1 MSEIKNLA
9 QKYTPWLLI
18 LLFAV
23 AYLLPLNNRML
34 WIPDESRYAEIS
46 REMIQRGDWIVPH
59 LLGLHYFEK
68 PIAGYWLNSLSQLL
82 FGESHFAVRFASAL
96 SAGLTAWLIFW
107 FSQRLFN
114 SQKKAIA
121 AAVCYLSFILVYAIG
136 TYSVLD
142 SMVTLWLDLTLVCFY
157 VSLQASTTRQ
167 KLTGYALM
175 GVAAGLG
182 FLTKGFISL
191 AVPVIVALPYLFY
204 RRQLHELRYLWI
216 ALLTLLLVSL
226 PWAIAIHLRAPDSW
240 HYFFWVEHIQRFSG
254 ADAQHKAPFWYY
266 LPILIA
272 GCLPWL
278 GLAPAALK
286 QSWRTTSIRPV
297 VMFLLFWLLIPFLFF
312 SIAKGKLPTYILPC
326 FAPLAILLGYG
337 ITELLAE
344 KRWRVIRQN
353 AWVNMAF
360 GGLLLVAVL
369 LLGSG
374 IMGKQPL
381 YLANDHVAL
390 ALAVLCFAGWLVAGW
405 FSYRKPA
412 QSLYLTALCP
422 LVLGL
427 LLGWSLPT
435 SLINSKLPEAFIA
448 QHQQELDSSRFV
460 FSNDVGLAVSLGWQL
475 KRDDIQLYGADGELA
490 YGLADSSQTD
500 KRVKTEDFP
509 AWLNSARQQGNVSVV
524 TRNKPGELPKALPAA
539 DQMIAQQNFTLL
551 YYRQAISTDKAENSA
566 GDSTGNKHE

>member
-1 MSEIKNLA
+1 MSEIKNIA
-9 QKYTPWLLI
+9 QKYTHWLLM
-18 LLFAV
+18 LFFAV

-68 PIAGYWLNSLSQLL
+68 PIAGYWLNSISQLL

-96 SAGLTAWLIFW
+96 SAGLTAWLIYW
-107 FSQRLFN
+107 FSQRLFH

-157 VSLQASTTRQ
+157 VSLQANTSRQ
-167 KLTGYALM
+167 KLAGYALM
-175 GVAAGLG
+175 GLAAGLG

-204 RRQLHELRYLWI
+204 RRQLNELRYLWI

-226 PWAIAIHLRAPDSW
+226 PWAIAIHLRAPDYW

-286 QSWRTTSIRPV
+286 QSWRATSIRPV
-297 VMFLLFWLLIPFLFF
+297 VVFLLFWLLIPLLFF

-337 ITELLAE
+337 ITELLTE
-344 KRWRVIRQN
+344 KRWRVVRQN

-360 GGLLLVAVL
+360 GGVLLVAVL

-374 IMGKQPL
+374 GIGKQAL
-381 YLANDHVAL
+381 YLTDDHVAL
-390 ALAVLCFAGWLVAGW
+390 TFAVICFAGWSVAGW
-405 FSYRKPA
+405 FSYRNPA
-412 QSLYLTALCP
+412 QSFYLTALCP
-422 LVLGL
+422 LTLGL

-435 SLINSKLPEAFIA
+435 TLINSKLPEAFIA
-448 QHQQELDSSRFV
+448 QHQPELDRSRFV
-460 FSNDVGLAVSLGWQL
+460 LSNDVGLAVSLGWQL
-475 KRDDIQLYGADGELA
+475 QRDDIQLYGADGELA
-490 YGLADSSQTD
+490 YGLADSPQTD
-500 KRVKTEDFP
+500 KRVKTEDF
-509 AWLNSARQQGNVSVV
+509 AQWLNAARQQGNVSVV
-524 TRNKPGELPKALPAA
+524 TRNKPGELPKELPAA
-539 DQMIAQQNFTLL
+539 DQIVAQQNFTLL
-551 YYRQAISTDKAENSA
+551 YYQQATTANQA
-566 GDSTGNKHE
+566 GNSTGNTHE

>member
-1 MSEIKNLA
+1 MSEIKNIA
-9 QKYTPWLLI
+9 QKYTHWLLM
-18 LLFAV
+18 LFFAV

-68 PIAGYWLNSLSQLL
+68 PIAGYWLNSISQLL

-96 SAGLTAWLIFW
+96 SAGLTAWLIYW
-107 FSQRLFN
+107 FSQRLFH

-157 VSLQASTTRQ
+157 VSLQANTTRQ
-167 KLTGYALM
+167 KLAGYALM

-204 RRQLHELRYLWI
+204 RRQLNELRYLWI
-216 ALLTLLLVSL
+216 TLLTLLLMSL
-226 PWAIAIHLRAPDSW
+226 PWAIAIHLRAPDYW

-286 QSWRTTSIRPV
+286 QSWRATSIRPV

-344 KRWRVIRQN
+344 KRWRVIRPN

-390 ALAVLCFAGWLVAGW
+390 ALAVLCFAGWSVAGW

-422 LVLGL
+422 LALGL

-448 QHQQELDSSRFV
+448 QHQQELGSSRFV

-490 YGLADSSQTD
+490 YGLADSPQTD

-551 YYRQAISTDKAENSA
+551 YYRQAMSTNTAES
-566 GDSTGNKHE
+566 STGNKHE